1 MEKGQNEVVKE
12 SVHLDVITREIILEE
27 LQKSE
32 KSISGLQ
39 KALKERGYNYHR
51 LVLTGYLNA
60 LVDLGILS
68 EKEIKP
74 SRIYSIMENP
84 QKDIYYFL
92 GESVKTFKEE
102 DAGDV
107 CLLVLTFLFNRP
119 IFMREIEKCGVDL
132 PRNYRKSKSP
142 KREEF
147 IRNLDNNGIKIPPT
161 NMLIEPSFKNNEM
174 LLRAIKTILSYSY
187 DIARYSSSDT
197 EYFQRTL
204 EELS

>member
-1 MEKGQNEVVKE
+1 MENNSEKLSGQSVEVDIV
-12 SVHLDVITREIILEE
+12 TRDIILDE

-60 LVDLGILS
+60 LVDLGILA

-74 SRIYSIMENP
+74 SRIYSIRENP

-92 GESVKTFKEE
+92 GEAIRTFNDEE
-102 DAGDV
+102 AGDV
-107 CLLVLTFLFNRP
+107 CLITLSFLFNRP

-142 KREEF
+142 KRDEYLK
-147 IRNLDNNGIKIPPT
+147 NLDNNGIKIPPT
-161 NMLIEPSFKNNEM
+161 NMLVEPTFNNKDTLFKA
-174 LLRAIKTILSYSY
+174 LKIIISYSY
-187 DIARYSSSDT
+187 DITRYSSQDAD
-197 EYFQRTL
+197 YFQRTL
-204 EELS
+204 EEMP